1 MMARVILLCVGASGC
16 NEVRMAGVRDEVD
29 GREERG
35 ENCSPPHCDGGGV
48 SLVGPR
54 PSSTSTV
61 MFLLRIMNMC
71 IGVFPKL
78 QAVVTRC
85 GWQLAGGTR

>member
-54 PSSTSTV
+54 EWLWVELVQTLHCLDGDMLTV
-61 MFLLRIMNMC
+61 THVAVYRRLL
-71 IGVFPKL
+71 GP
-78 QAVVTRC
+78 T
-85 GWQLAGGTR
+85 QL